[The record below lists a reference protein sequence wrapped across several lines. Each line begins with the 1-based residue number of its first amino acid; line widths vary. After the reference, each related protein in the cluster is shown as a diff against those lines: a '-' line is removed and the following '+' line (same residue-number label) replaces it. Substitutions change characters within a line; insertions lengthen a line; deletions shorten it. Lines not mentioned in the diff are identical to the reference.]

1 MGTSAILLILSPV
14 VIPAG
19 MLKYRSDYR
28 QYGRT
33 TPLGVVLLLA
43 AWFMPMGVLGF
54 AIPFFAAPRTLIQYL
69 GYALMVF
76 GLALS
81 LVPLH
86 AFSPKMV
93 VGRDAPRLITDGVYR
108 FSRNP
113 QYVTFAAFVLGYAM
127 TGRAL
132 MAYVGVALYCI
143 VAHLTARVEEEHL
156 ERVFGEAYRRYRETT
171 PRYLFV

>member
-1 MGTSAILLILSPV
+1 MGTSAILLILSPP
-14 VIPAG
+14 VIAAG
-19 MLKYRSDYR
+19 MLRYRHDYR
-28 QYGRT
+28 RYGKT

-54 AIPFFAAPRTLIQYL
+54 AIPFFAPPRTALQYA
-69 GYALMVF
+69 GYALMIL
-76 GLALS
+76 GLTLS
-81 LVPLH
+81 LVPLR

-93 VGRDAPRLITDGVYR
+93 VGRDAPRLFSGGVYR

-132 MAYVGVALYCI
+132 MAYAGVALYCI

-156 ERVFGEAYRRYRETT
+156 ERQFGEAYRRYRAAT
-171 PRYLFV
+171 PRYLFF